1 MHRTKRELEW
11 LEGFFLTSFCDG
23 VESLVYPQ
31 ALPLQVEGTVDSEPI
46 PFRELSDRS
55 FRNFEEG
62 EQWGQNWDS
71 AWFRLHAR
79 VPEQWRGGEVVA
91 RLHFGGEACVF
102 DADGEPVQG
111 LTGGSVHL
119 PPFVRDLYR
128 VLPSCEGG
136 EEVSILVE
144 AAANELWGVPK
155 GDIPVTPANGR
166 KPESN
171 TAPVGVI
178 KTARIA
184 LFDEQM
190 YQLYFDVTVLY
201 RLMMDLPE
209 DDVQRARIRE
219 GLHRARVSFRRDA
232 PDAAET
238 RRILTPLLAMS
249 ASGAEPT
256 TICVGHAHLDTAWL
270 WPKRESIRK
279 CCRSFST
286 QIGLIQRYPE
296 YVFGAS
302 QAPHYLFMKE
312 HYPGLYAKI
321 KQAVADGRWEVQGAM
336 WVETDCNVPS
346 GESLVRQLLY
356 GKRFFR
362 EEFGVNVRNAWLP
375 DVFGYPASLPQLFKL
390 AEVDFFV
397 TQKLSWNTVN
407 RFPHHT
413 FHWRGIDGS
422 TVFAHLL
429 PMESYN
435 GQLFPDT
442 NRFAARNHEEK
453 GVVPEFLT
461 CFGIGDGGGGASDKH
476 IEFGM
481 RQRDLAG
488 CPQVLFGSAQ
498 SQLERLSDYADRV
511 ATWDG
516 PLYLERHQGTLTT
529 QARMKLRNRRIE
541 QRLGELELRFA
552 ARSPRDYPRDSL
564 RQCWHTLMT
573 NQFHDILPGSSI
585 TRVYEDAH
593 RDYDEVDRLL
603 DELEEG
609 LAADEP
615 DIVVFNP
622 HGFEYRGVV
631 QTAQGGWEGVCAP
644 AFATTSIA
652 NSAIGIVESEVVTV
666 EEQILENGLIR
677 YEFDERGR
685 LVSALDKETGREVM
699 RADQSGNVITLYEDI
714 LGDAWDSDVHYRE
727 QIVEH
732 ARLVNRR
739 LNSDSPLCGEIE
751 TEFQVGDSLVHQT
764 VRLRALSRRLD
775 FVTTVDWRENGR
787 QLRVAFPLNL
797 HAREATAETQF
808 GLQKWPLTSNTT
820 WERAQSDVPVQR
832 FADISEDDFGA
843 AVLNDCKYGYCLK
856 GHTID
861 LNLLRAPAYPDA
873 SADRGEHTFTY
884 ALLPHSN
891 RLEDSDVFLEMQV
904 LNQPPRI
911 APLAG
916 VRLPFTCEANHV
928 IVDGVKRAEDS
939 DDIVLR
945 CYEPRRGRGTLRLRP
960 LSEGMRFFEAN
971 LLEQCQ
977 DELKEEDGMAT
988 AHFSPFEVK
997 TILCRHS

>member
-23 VESLVYPQ
+23 VESLLYPQ
-31 ALPLQVEGTVDSEPI
+31 TLPLEIEGTVDTEPI
-46 PFRELSDRS
+46 PFSELGERS
-55 FRNFEEG
+55 FRSFEEG
-62 EQWGQNWDS
+62 QQWGENWDS
-71 AWFRLHAR
+71 AWFRLRAR

-102 DADGEPVQG
+102 GTDGEPVQG
-111 LTGGSVHL
+111 LTGGSVNL

-128 VLPSCEGG
+128 VLPACEGG

-144 AAANELWGVPK
+144 AAANQLWGVPK
-155 GDIPVTPANGR
+155 GDIPVTPLGGR
-166 KPESN
+166 APVN
-171 TAPVGVI
+171 TTAPVGVI
-178 KTARIA
+178 KTARLA
-184 LFDEQM
+184 LFHEQM
-190 YQLYFDVTVLY
+190 YQLYFDVTVLH

-232 PDAAET
+232 PDAAGA
-238 RRILTPLLAMS
+238 RRMLAPLLAMS
-249 ASGAEPT
+249 ASGAEPA

-286 QIGLIQRYPE
+286 QIGLMQRYPE

-302 QAPHYLFMKE
+302 QAPHYMFMKE

-362 EEFGVNVRNAWLP
+362 EEFGVDVRNAWLP
-375 DVFGYPASLPQLFKL
+375 DVFGYPASLPQIFKL

-429 PMESYN
+429 PMENYN

-453 GVVPEFLT
+453 GIIPEFLS

-488 CPQVLFGSAQ
+488 CPKVLFGSAQ
-498 SQLERLSDYADRV
+498 SQLERLSNYADRV

-529 QARMKLRNRRIE
+529 HARMKLRNRRIE

-552 ARSPRDYPRDSL
+552 ARPPEDYPRETL
-564 RQCWHTLMT
+564 RECWHTLLT

-585 TRVYEDAH
+585 ARVYEDAH
-593 RDYDEVDRLL
+593 RDYDGVDRML
-603 DELEEG
+603 DQLEDRLTPG
-609 LAADEP
+609 ASDDTVA
-615 DIVVFNP
+615 FNP
-622 HGFEYRGVV
+622 HSFEYRGVV
-631 QTAQGGWEGVCAP
+631 QTDQGAWEAVRAP
-644 AFATTSIA
+644 AFATTPVA
-652 NSAIGIVESEVVTV
+652 DSAIGIAETDAVKTEAHV
-666 EEQILENGLIR
+666 LENNLVR
-677 YEFDERGR
+677 YEFDDQGR
-685 LVSALDKETGREVM
+685 LASALDKETGRELI
-699 RADQSGNVITLYEDI
+699 RPNQPGNLITLYEDI

-727 QIVEH
+727 QVVEN
-732 ARLVNRR
+732 ARLISRR
-739 LNSDSPLCGEIE
+739 HSSESPLCGEIKS
-751 TEFQVGDSLVHQT
+751 EFQVGHSLVHQT

-787 QLRVAFPLNL
+787 QLRVAFPLNM

-843 AVLNDCKYGYCLK
+843 ALLNDCKYGYCLK

-884 ALLPHSN
+884 ALLPHPN
-891 RLEDSDVFLEMQV
+891 RLEDSDVFLEMQA

-911 APLAG
+911 APMTA
-916 VRLPFTCEANHV
+916 VQLPFVCEADHV

-939 DDIVLR
+939 DDLILR
-945 CYEPRRGRGTLRLRP
+945 CYEPRRGRGTLRLHPRV
-960 LSEGMRFFEAN
+960 EGMRFFEAS
-971 LLEQCQ
+971 LMEQPR
-977 DELKEEDGMAT
+977 DELKQTEGVPT
-988 AHFSPFEVK
+988 AHFRPFEIK
-997 TILCRHS
+997 TILCRE